1 MTTAVHS
8 LLEQI
13 RRLTPDEQLEIIKG
27 VAGLLHDQVGHSM
40 LPPPAPPAIHHTAPV
55 ASLDDLAADFWPED
69 ESADDINAYIAAQ
82 RAAERM
88 SDL

>member
-1 MTTAVHS
+1 MTTTVHT

-40 LPPPAPPAIHHTAPV
+40 PTPSAPLAIRHTAPMTN
-55 ASLDDLAADFWPED
+55 LDDLAADFWPED
-69 ESADDINAYIAAQ
+69 ESADDINTYIASQ

-88 SDL
+88 